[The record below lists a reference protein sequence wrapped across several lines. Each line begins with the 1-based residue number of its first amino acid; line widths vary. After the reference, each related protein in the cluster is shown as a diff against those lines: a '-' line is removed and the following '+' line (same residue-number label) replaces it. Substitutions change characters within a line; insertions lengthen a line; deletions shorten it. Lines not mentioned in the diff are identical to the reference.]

1 MIGMLRGHIESVDT
15 TTALVNVHDV
25 GFELRMPA
33 NDLATMHAG
42 QETTIY
48 TSMSVSQDAIT
59 LFGFLDAHSKRM
71 FLQLQKVSGIGP
83 KVALSLLSTLTPD
96 DLAQAIHDGDD
107 KALSHAPGLGK
118 KGAQKIILELK
129 GSINVEDIEGSKAQ
143 ATRHSPADKGVEQ
156 VVEGLMSLG
165 WHQSDAQEAV
175 ENVIAAN
182 EIETPLSTEQ
192 VPQVLKLALTSLD
205 RGR

>member
-107 KALSHAPGLGK
+107 KALSRAPGLGK
-118 KGAQKIILELK
+118 KAHRK
-129 GSINVEDIEGSKAQ
+129 SFSSSKDPSMWR
-143 ATRHSPADKGVEQ
+143 TSRDPRLRPHGIV
-156 VVEGLMSLG
+156 
-165 WHQSDAQEAV
+165 
-175 ENVIAAN
+175 
-182 EIETPLSTEQ
+182 PLIRVSSRWWKVSCRSAGTNRMRRR
-192 VPQVLKLALTSLD
+192 LLRT
-205 RGR
+205 